1 MNTERKSERRTSE
14 RRTPERRMTVGSVI
28 DRELV
33 ERVEHV
39 EHVAGVDG
47 VFDVVGANGVDA
59 SDAQRSTSDSPIAG
73 ERLIDLTVFGEDL
86 TAGGSPLLQQP
97 LDDQSLDD
105 LLAPA
110 PVAVPAKVHPIVSLA
125 GVAAIAWWTISSG
138 ALVTLGVVAALAGM
152 IFLHELGHFLAA
164 KATGTK
170 ATEFFVGFGPR
181 IWSFRRGETEYGIKA
196 IPLGGYVKII
206 GMTNLE
212 EVAPADEHRSYR
224 QKSYPRRVL
233 MAGAGTGMHLLLAFA
248 LLMFTY
254 VGIGRVVRP
263 AIVGGV
269 QVASEAER
277 AGLRADDRVLAVDG
291 KAVGDWS
298 SMVKRI
304 RALGPNPTTLDI
316 ERGGVRQSLVVTPT
330 LVNGQVQLG
339 IAAVNYETAQRDSV
353 LGGTKRSLDRIG
365 ELLPGTFT
373 SLKTFFAPSNLKKYG
388 SKVVQAGTPAS
399 IAAAQTDEARMMSP
413 VGTTDLLADAA
424 RENVRW
430 FLEIFAA
437 INVFVG
443 VFNMLPLLPLDGGH
457 VLVATYERLRSF
469 GGRRHRVDVRK
480 WLPVTYVVMT
490 IMLLIGV
497 SSLYLDVRSPIK
509 LF

>member
-1 MNTERKSERRTSE
+1 MNTERSADQGAERRTAE
-14 RRTPERRMTVGSVI
+14 RRTPDRRMTVGSVL
-28 DRELV
+28 DREGAADV
-33 ERVEHV
+33 E
-39 EHVAGVDG
+39 
-47 VFDVVGANGVDA
+47 A
-59 SDAQRSTSDSPIAG
+59 STAQRNAESD
-73 ERLIDLTVFGEDL
+73 RLIDLTVFGDDL
-86 TAGGSPLLQQP
+86 TTQATGTSTFHESPNE
-97 LDDQSLDD
+97 SFDD

-110 PVAVPAKVHPIVSLA
+110 PAAATKVHPLVTLA
-125 GVAAIAWWTISSG
+125 GVSAIAWWTFSSN

-212 EVAPADEHRSYR
+212 EVDPVDEHRSYR

-233 MAGAGTGMHLLLAFA
+233 MASAGTGMHLLLAFA

-254 VGIGRVVRP
+254 VGMGRIVRP
-263 AIVGGV
+263 AIVGEV
-269 QVASEAER
+269 QASSEAQRAGLQVNDRVLSIDGKPVEEWSEMVSTIRSLGTKPTTLEIER
-277 AGLRADDRVLAVDG
+277 AG
-291 KAVGDWS
+291 
-298 SMVKRI
+298 
-304 RALGPNPTTLDI
+304 
-316 ERGGVRQSLVVTPT
+316 VRKTVVVTPM
-330 LVNGQVQLG
+330 VVDGQVRLG
-339 IAAVNYETAQRDSV
+339 INAVEYDMAKRDSLV
-353 LGGTKRSLDRIG
+353 GGTKRSVARIG
-365 ELLPGTFT
+365 ELLPGTIT
-373 SLKTFFAPSNLKKYG
+373 SLKTFFAVSNLKKYG

-413 VGTTDLLADAA
+413 IGTTDVLAAAA

-480 WLPVTYVVMT
+480 WLPVTYVVMSL
-490 IMLLIGV
+490 MLVIGI
-497 SSLYLDVRSPIK
+497 SSIYLDLRSPVK

>member
-1 MNTERKSERRTSE
+1 MNTERNAERRTSE
-14 RRTPERRMTVGSVI
+14 RRTPDRRMTVGSVMGR
-28 DRELV
+28 D
-33 ERVEHV
+33 
-39 EHVAGVDG
+39 A
-47 VFDVVGANGVDA
+47 VVGASGAERTVETGGA
-59 SDAQRSTSDSPIAG
+59 SQANQAD
-73 ERLIDLTVFGEDL
+73 RLIDLTVFGDDL
-86 TAGGSPLLQQP
+86 TAKAQVGQV
-97 LDDQSLDD
+97 LDNQAFQD
-105 LLAPA
+105 LLVPA
-110 PVAVPAKVHPIVSLA
+110 PVVSPAKVHPLITLA
-125 GVAAIAWWTISSG
+125 GVVAIAWWTISSH
-138 ALVTLGVVAALAGM
+138 ALITLGVVAALAGM

-170 ATEFFVGFGPR
+170 ATEFFIGFGPR
-181 IWSFRRGETEYGIKA
+181 VWSFRRGETEYGIKA

-212 EVAPADEHRSYR
+212 EVDPADEHRSYR

-254 VGIGRVVRP
+254 VGMGRIVRP
-263 AIVGGV
+263 AIVGAV
-269 QVASEAER
+269 QPSSEAER
-277 AGLRADDRVLAVDG
+277 AGLQANDRVLSIDAKPVDE
-291 KAVGDWS
+291 WS
-298 SMVKRI
+298 QMVSRI
-304 RALGPNPTTLDI
+304 RVLGTKPTTLEI
-316 ERGGVRQSLVVTPT
+316 ERSGVRKTIVVTPM
-330 LVNGQVQLG
+330 VVDGEVRLG
-339 IAAVNYETAQRDSV
+339 INAVNYDLAKRDSFV
-353 LGGTKRSLDRIG
+353 GGTKRSFARVG

-373 SLKTFFAPSNLKKYG
+373 SLKTFFAVSNLKKYG

-413 VGTTDLLADAA
+413 IGTTDVLASAA

-480 WLPVTYVVMT
+480 WLPVTYVVMSV
-490 IMLLIGV
+490 MLLIGL
-497 SSLYLDVRSPIK
+497 SSIYLDLRSPVK

>member
-1 MNTERKSERRTSE
+1 MNTERSAEQGAERRTSE
-14 RRTPERRMTVGSVI
+14 RRTPDRRMTVGSVL
-28 DRELV
+28 DREVALGASTA
-33 ERVEHV
+33 ERT
-39 EHVAGVDG
+39 AGG
-47 VFDVVGANGVDA
+47 INTGG
-59 SDAQRSTSDSPIAG
+59 TSGGTTAGTADSPQTD
-73 ERLIDLTVFGEDL
+73 RLIDLTVFGDDL
-86 TAGGSPLLQQP
+86 TKTAPTAP
-97 LDDQSLDD
+97 ILDNQAFQD
-105 LLAPA
+105 LLVPA
-110 PVAVPAKVHPIVSLA
+110 PVAAPAKVHPLLTLA
-125 GVAAIAWWTISSG
+125 GVGAIAWWTISSH

-170 ATEFFVGFGPR
+170 ATEFFIGFGPR
-181 IWSFRRGETEYGIKA
+181 VWSFRRGETEYGIKA

-206 GMTNLE
+206 GMTNIE
-212 EVAPADEHRSYR
+212 EVDPADEHRSYR

-254 VGIGRVVRP
+254 VGMGRVVRP
-263 AIVGGV
+263 SIVGGV
-269 QVASEAER
+269 QVGSQAEAS
-277 AGLRADDRVLAVDG
+277 GLRANDRILAVDG
-291 KAVGDWS
+291 KPVGDWS
-298 SMVKRI
+298 SMVKRV
-304 RALGPNPTTLDI
+304 RALGPKPTTLDI
-316 ERGGVRQSLVVTPT
+316 ERNGIRQSLVVTPT
-330 LVNGQVQLG
+330 LVDGQVQLG
-339 IAAVNYETAQRDSV
+339 IAAVDYETSQRDSV
-353 LGGTKRSLDRIG
+353 LGGTKRSLSRIG

-388 SKVVQAGTPAS
+388 SKVVEAGTAAS
-399 IAAAQTDEARMMSP
+399 KVAAQTDEARMMSP
-413 VGTTDLLADAA
+413 VGTTKLLADAA
-424 RENVRW
+424 NDNIRW

-490 IMLLIGV
+490 IMLLIGI

>member
-1 MNTERKSERRTSE
+1 MGQETYCGDGKQMNTERSAEQGADRRTSE
-14 RRTPERRMTVGSVI
+14 RRTPERRMTVGSLL
-28 DRELV
+28 DREV
-33 ERVEHV
+33 APGASTTERN
-39 EHVAGVDG
+39 A
-47 VFDVVGANGVDA
+47 VGTA
-59 SDAQRSTSDSPIAG
+59 DSQQT
-73 ERLIDLTVFGEDL
+73 ERLIDLTVFGDDL
-86 TAGGSPLLQQP
+86 TTAAPDTP
-97 LDDQSLDD
+97 ILDNQAFQD

-110 PVAVPAKVHPIVSLA
+110 PAAAPAKVHPLVTLA
-125 GVAAIAWWTISSG
+125 GVGAIAWWTISSH

-170 ATEFFVGFGPR
+170 ATEFFIGFGPR
-181 IWSFRRGETEYGIKA
+181 VWSFRRGETEYGIKA

-206 GMTNLE
+206 GMTNIE
-212 EVAPADEHRSYR
+212 EVDPADEHRSYR

-254 VGIGRVVRP
+254 VGMGRVVRP
-263 AIVGGV
+263 AIVGAV
-269 QVASEAER
+269 QASSEAQR
-277 AGLRADDRVLAVDG
+277 AGLQVNDRVLSIDG
-291 KAVGDWS
+291 KRVDEWS
-298 SMVKRI
+298 QMVSTI
-304 RALGPNPTTLDI
+304 RALGTKPTTLEI
-316 ERGGVRQSLVVTPT
+316 ERAGVRKTLVVTPM
-330 LVNGQVQLG
+330 VVDGQVRLG
-339 IAAVNYETAQRDSV
+339 INAVEYDMAKRDS
-353 LGGTKRSLDRIG
+353 LIGGTKRSFARVG

-373 SLKTFFAPSNLKKYG
+373 SLKTFFAVSNLKKYG

-413 VGTTDLLADAA
+413 IGTTDVLAAAA

-480 WLPVTYVVMT
+480 WLPVTYVVMSL
-490 IMLLIGV
+490 MLVIGI
-497 SSLYLDVRSPIK
+497 SSIYLDLRSPVK

>member
-1 MNTERKSERRTSE
+1 MNTERNAERRTSE
-14 RRTPERRMTVGSVI
+14 RRTPDRRMTVGSVM
-28 DRELV
+28 DRNE
-33 ERVEHV
+33 
-39 EHVAGVDG
+39 
-47 VFDVVGANGVDA
+47 VVRDAPDA
-59 SDAQRSTSDSPIAG
+59 SLAQRAADTGLAPQT
-73 ERLIDLTVFGEDL
+73 ERLIDLTAFGDDL
-86 TAGGSPLLQQP
+86 TTSTTIGGSKSAVPAFN
-97 LDDQSLDD
+97 DNSFDD

-110 PVAVPAKVHPIVSLA
+110 PSAAPAKLHPVLTLA
-125 GVAAIAWWTISSG
+125 GVGAIVWWTISSR

-212 EVAPADEHRSYR
+212 EVDPADEHRSYR

-263 AIVGGV
+263 AIVGAV
-269 QVASEAER
+269 QPSSEAER
-277 AGLRADDRVLAVDG
+277 AGLRVNDRILAVDA
-291 KAVGDWS
+291 KPVSDWS
-298 SMVKRI
+298 SMVKQI
-304 RALGPNPTTLDI
+304 RALGPKQTTLDI
-316 ERGGVRQSLVVTPT
+316 ERDGVGQSLVVTPA
-330 LVNGQVQLG
+330 VVEGQVQLG
-339 IAAVNYETAQRDSV
+339 IAAVNYETSQRDSV
-353 LGGTKRSLDRIG
+353 LGGTQRSLSRIG

-388 SKVVQAGTPAS
+388 AKVVEAGTPAS
-399 IAAAQTDEARMMSP
+399 KVAAQTDEARMMSP
-413 VGTTDLLADAA
+413 VGTTQLLADAA
-424 RENVRW
+424 KDNVRW

-490 IMLLIGV
+490 VMLLIGI

>member
-1 MNTERKSERRTSE
+1 MNTERNAERRTSG
-14 RRTPERRMTVGSVI
+14 RRTPDRRMTVGSVL
-28 DRELV
+28 DRDDA
-33 ERVEHV
+33 
-39 EHVAGVDG
+39 AGVGRMGDPG
-47 VFDVVGANGVDA
+47 QLPTGSETAA
-59 SDAQRSTSDSPIAG
+59 AQQRN
-73 ERLIDLTVFGEDL
+73 RVIDLTVFGEDL
-86 TAGGSPLLQQP
+86 SAQHQGVPQISAQTVAQTVLGTQDSFE
-97 LDDQSLDD
+97 D

-110 PVAVPAKVHPIVSLA
+110 PAPAPARVHPLITL
-125 GVAAIAWWTISSG
+125 GGIIAVVWWTIASH
-138 ALVTLGVVAALAGM
+138 ALTTLAVVAALAGM

-170 ATEFFVGFGPR
+170 ATEFFIGFGPR
-181 IWSFRRGETEYGIKA
+181 LWSFRRGETEYGIKA

-212 EVAPADEHRSYR
+212 EVDPADEYRSYR

-233 MAGAGTGMHLLLAFA
+233 MASAGTGMHLLLAFA

-263 AIVGGV
+263 AVVGAV
-269 QVASEAER
+269 QPASAAAV
-277 AGLRADDRVLAVDG
+277 AGLRADDHVLTINSQPVS
-291 KAVGDWS
+291 DWS
-298 SMVKRI
+298 EMVTRI
-304 RALGPNPTTLDI
+304 RGLGTEPATLEI
-316 ERGGVRQSLVVTPT
+316 ERNGVRRSIVVTPAI
-330 LVNGQVQLG
+330 VEGEVRIG
-339 IAAVNYETAQRDSV
+339 IGAVEYETSKRDSL
-353 LGGTKRSLDRIG
+353 LGGTKRSLERVG
-365 ELLPGTFT
+365 ELLPGTFS

-388 SKVVQAGTPAS
+388 SKVVEAGTPAS
-399 IAAAQTDEARMMSP
+399 KVAAQTDEARMMSP
-413 VGTTDLLADAA
+413 IGTTTLLADAA
-424 RENVRW
+424 NDNIRW

-469 GGRRHRVDVRK
+469 RGRRHRVDVRK

-490 IMLLIGV
+490 VMLLIGI
-497 SSLYLDVRSPIK
+497 SSIYLDLRSPIK